1 MYEPLFR
8 GLLFPLYEGLL
19 RRRRTL
25 AHLREYERTQ
35 WLPREQVDALQWQR
49 LSRLVAYCWNEVP
62 YYRRRWGAAGVG
74 SPADI
79 RGVDDYARLPVL
91 TKQDVRDHFDDLLAR
106 PARGSMLFKTT
117 GGSTGEPLRIGYTRE
132 NYERRNAVMHRGYAW
147 AGAPLGR
154 RALHLWGEPPG
165 VGIKARL
172 QHAAF
177 NRRVLDVFRMR
188 DDNLVAYADA
198 IDAHRPR
205 VIVAYVASAVRLA
218 QWLIASGRRVHVPDA
233 VLCAAEPLRS
243 HQRALIEEAF
253 GCPVFNTYGCREFA
267 LIASECEHRQ
277 GLHVN
282 ADHLRVE
289 LGDPATPA
297 GDAGPREVLVTDLF
311 NYGMPLMR
319 YANGDLAT
327 ASASDAAC
335 PCGRGLPVLASVDGR
350 RMDALRTPE
359 GHYVG
364 EYLEYLMFT
373 TPGVRRFQAVQ
384 ERIDRIDVAVVGS
397 EELADDALDQVRRR
411 MIDAFGSS
419 VELAFART
427 GELPL
432 TPTGKLRVAV
442 SKLAHC
448 VWMTLLHAVE
458 AVRGLGLEAAV
469 AMA

>member
-1 MYEPLFR
+1 MVEQLPGVRQALALRQRR
-8 GLLFPLYEGLL
+8 GE
-19 RRRRTL
+19 L
-25 AHLREYERTQ
+25 AHEARGRA
-35 WLPREQVDALQWQR
+35 ALQ
-49 LSRLVAYCWNEVP
+49 
-62 YYRRRWGAAGVG
+62 
-74 SPADI
+74 
-79 RGVDDYARLPVL
+79 
-91 TKQDVRDHFDDLLAR
+91 
-106 PARGSMLFKTT
+106 
-117 GGSTGEPLRIGYTRE
+117 
-132 NYERRNAVMHRGYAW
+132 
-147 AGAPLGR
+147 
-154 RALHLWGEPPG
+154 
-165 VGIKARL
+165 
-172 QHAAF
+172 
-177 NRRVLDVFRMR
+177 
-188 DDNLVAYADA
+188 
-198 IDAHRPR
+198 
-205 VIVAYVASAVRLA
+205 
-218 QWLIASGRRVHVPDA
+218 
-233 VLCAAEPLRS
+233 
-243 HQRALIEEAF
+243 
-253 GCPVFNTYGCREFA
+253 
-267 LIASECEHRQ
+267 EHRQ

-384 ERIDRIDVAVVGS
+384 ERIDRIDVAVVGG

-458 AVRGLGLEAAV
+458 AMVDRRRPYGRGAWGLLCLELWRRAFLDGPVAGEAIGAGGMALGAERQDGR
-469 AMA
+469 